1 MSGNASVEVEH
12 IFTLPKTV
20 VRGISQKRRISLM

>member
-1 MSGNASVEVEH
+1 MSGNASVEAEH

-20 VRGISQKRRISLM
+20 VRGTSRKLQIILM